1 MRTCTRFLI
10 SILFA
15 LLSICALPTAFAA
28 DKSDV
33 AKPANIWE
41 DPDRGFYWYP
51 RQLEEENDAPPAP
64 PAIYEM
70 KRMDDI
76 KKELSRL
83 RDDAILQRTPEAVLD
98 YLKAQTWVYDISAQ
112 FADVA
117 QRTAWAN
124 PEVDYNNR
132 NPVANFAQQ
141 AKNQRADRS
150 RNATIQTLS
159 ADSYGIIFFARSD
172 CGYCHDQAPV
182 LKAFQRNTGMEV
194 MAISMDGGRIPNFP
208 DAKPDNGISM
218 VASNGQGI
226 TMVPALYLVD
236 KDKKKMIPLGTGV
249 LAGDEIMERIR
260 ILTTTEPGAEF

>member
-1 MRTCTRFLI
+1 MRTCFHLLRFVL
-10 SILFA
+10 A
-15 LLSICALPTAFAA
+15 LLAICAFSNAFAA
-28 DKSDV
+28 DKNDV
-33 AKPANIWE
+33 AKPASIWE

-51 RQLEEENDAPPAP
+51 RVPEEEDQQPPAQP
-64 PAIYEM
+64 KIFEM
-70 KRMDDI
+70 RRMEDI
-76 KKELSRL
+76 KKELNRL
-83 RDDAILQRTPEAVLD
+83 RDEAIVKRTPEAVLEF
-98 YLKAQTWVYDISAQ
+98 LRAQNFVYDMSAQ

-124 PEVDYNNR
+124 PDVDYNNR

-141 AKNQRADRS
+141 AKYQRADRT
-150 RNATIQTLS
+150 RNATIQALS

-194 MAISMDGGRIPNFP
+194 MAISMDGGPIPNFP

-218 VASNGQGI
+218 MASNGQGV
-226 TMVPALYLVD
+226 TTVPALYLVD
-236 KDKKKMIPLGTGV
+236 KDKKQMIPLGTGV